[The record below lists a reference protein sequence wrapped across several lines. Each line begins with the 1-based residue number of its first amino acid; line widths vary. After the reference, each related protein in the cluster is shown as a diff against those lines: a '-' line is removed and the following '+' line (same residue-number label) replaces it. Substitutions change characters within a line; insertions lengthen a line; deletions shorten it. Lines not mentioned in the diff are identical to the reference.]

1 MGQHLGQDVGML
13 ITQGSFQHTV
23 SVGIP
28 AWSLGGIVDRKFQQ
42 RILGS
47 KLPGG
52 TLNAGIVPLLLG
64 FGLAWSLTYLYRR
77 RRLLW
82 RAWVHEPVLVGWR
95 VEQLELEP
103 GPVHWPPPSFS
114 TWTWI
119 SSPLQLVWNVRPSWL
134 RVNEYD
140 ALVLRIFTS
149 CESNLKNDQ

>member
-1 MGQHLGQDVGML
+1 MQLTGNLYAVKTPNKGLVGLNGLGGHPDALGVVALPMHLVYPIHDLDHLLFVGMMIHVMLVYIPKRNSTKNESQAASVRPSNLTHLLVMGQHLGQDVGML

-64 FGLAWSLTYLYRR
+64 
-77 RRLLW
+77 
-82 RAWVHEPVLVGWR
+82 
-95 VEQLELEP
+95 
-103 GPVHWPPPSFS
+103 
-114 TWTWI
+114 
-119 SSPLQLVWNVRPSWL
+119 WL
-134 RVNEYD
+134 G
-140 ALVLRIFTS
+140 A
-149 CESNLKNDQ
+149 